1 MNKDSLVK
9 DTLDSLVEIVIDLGA
24 GAMLPPQDALARQLD
39 VSRTVLREALSK
51 LEYLNMISVRPKSG
65 TAVKPSSEWRVINL
79 DIIEWRMRAGEDPA
93 RVAADTMS
101 AARICA
107 GVQ

>member
-9 DTLDSLVEIVIDLGA
+9 DTLDSLVEIVVALGA
-24 GAMLPPQDALARQLD
+24 GAMLPPQDVLARQLE

-65 TAVKPSSEWRVINL
+65 TTVKTSSEWRVVNL
-79 DIIEWRMRAGEDPA
+79 DVLEWRVRAGEDAA